1 MNYLAHIYLSEG
13 NENIQLGNFFADAV
27 KGNSYL
33 SYPSEIQKGIL
44 LHRKIDTFT
53 DLHPVVKKS
62 KARLKSRFGLYKG
75 IIIDIFYDHFLA
87 RNWQLLSDVS
97 LDDFADSFYSILMKN
112 RSILPEKTQYIV
124 PYLVKQNW
132 LKSYA
137 SLEGIEKVLVGM
149 NKRTN
154 NHSGMD
160 QAMADLVEHYD
171 ALETDFHTFFP
182 ELREFAHIQFMEL
195 HKEKNSI

>member
-33 SYPSEIQKGIL
+33 SYPGEIQKGIL

-53 DLHPVVKKS
+53 DFHPVVKKS
-62 KARLKSRFGLYKG
+62 KARLKSKFGLYKG

-87 RNWQLLSDVS
+87 RNWQLFSDVS
-97 LDDFADSFYSILMKN
+97 LGDFADSFYTILLKN
-112 RSILPEKTQYIV
+112 MSILPEKTQFVV
-124 PYLVKQNW
+124 PFLVKQNW

-160 QAMADLVEHYD
+160 LAMGDLVDHFDELD
-171 ALETDFHTFFP
+171 NDFHTFFP
-182 ELREFAHIQFMEL
+182 ELKEFAHLRLLEL
-195 HKEKNSI
+195 LKE

>member
-33 SYPSEIQKGIL
+33 SYPIEIQKGIL

-62 KARLKSRFGLYKG
+62 KARLSSSFGLYKG

-87 RNWQLLSDVS
+87 RNWHQFCDLS
-97 LDDFADSFYSILMKN
+97 LGDFTDFFYSVLMKN
-112 RSILPEKTQYIV
+112 FSILPEKTQYVV
-124 PYLVKQNW
+124 PFLVKQNW

-137 SLEGIEKVLVGM
+137 GLEGIEKVLVGM

-160 QAMADLVEHYD
+160 LAMGDLVDHFDE
-171 ALETDFHTFFP
+171 LENDFHIFFP
-182 ELREFAHIQFMEL
+182 ELREFAHIRLMEL
-195 HKEKNSI
+195 LKE

>member
-1 MNYLAHIYLSEG
+1 MNYLAHIYLSDG
-13 NENIQLGNFFADAV
+13 NENIQLGNFFADVV

-33 SYPSEIQKGIL
+33 TYPDEIQKGIL

-53 DLHPVVKKS
+53 DLHPDVRKS
-62 KARLKSRFGLYKG
+62 KSRLNSNFGLYKG

-87 RNWQLLSDVS
+87 CNWHLFSTVS
-97 LDDFADSFYSILMKN
+97 LDDFADNFYAILMKN
-112 RSILPEKTQYIV
+112 FSILPEKTQYLV
-124 PYLVKQNW
+124 PILIKQNW

-137 SLEGIEKVLVGM
+137 NLEGIEKVLVGM

-160 QAMADLVEHYD
+160 LAMVDLVDHYD
-171 ALETDFHTFFP
+171 ELETDFQAFFP
-182 ELREFAHIQFMEL
+182 ELKKFAHSQLAEL
-195 HKEKNSI
+195 QKE

>member
-33 SYPSEIQKGIL
+33 SYPIEIQKGIL

-62 KARLKSRFGLYKG
+62 KARLSSSFGLYKG

-87 RNWQLLSDVS
+87 RNWQQFCDVT
-97 LDDFADSFYSILMKN
+97 LDDFADTFYSVLMKN
-112 RSILPEKTQYIV
+112 FSILPEKTQYVV
-124 PYLVKQNW
+124 PFLVKQNW

-137 SLEGIEKVLVGM
+137 GLEGIEKVLVGM

-154 NHSGMD
+154 NHSGMNL
-160 QAMADLVEHYD
+160 AMVDLIDHFDE
-171 ALETDFHTFFP
+171 LENDFHTFFP
-182 ELREFAHIQFMEL
+182 ELREFAHIRLMEL
-195 HKEKNSI
+195 LKE

>member
-1 MNYLAHIYLSEG
+1 MNYLAHIYLSNG

-53 DLHPVVKKS
+53 DFHPEVRRS
-62 KARLKSRFGLYKG
+62 KSRLNSNFGLYKG

-87 RNWQLLSDVS
+87 CNWHLFSTVS
-97 LDDFADSFYSILMKN
+97 LDDFAENFYSILMKN
-112 RSILPEKTQYIV
+112 FSILPEMTQHVLPFLI
-124 PYLVKQNW
+124 KQNW

-137 SLEGIEKVLVGM
+137 NLEGIEKVLIGM
-149 NKRTN
+149 NKRTKD
-154 NHSGMD
+154 HSGMD
-160 QAMADLVEHYD
+160 LAMGDLVEHYN
-171 ALETDFHTFFP
+171 ALETDFHAFFP
-182 ELREFAHIQFMEL
+182 ELTKFAHNQLMEL
-195 HKEKNSI
+195 LKE

>member
-33 SYPSEIQKGIL
+33 NYPAEMQKGIL

-53 DLHPVVKKS
+53 DVHGVVKRS
-62 KARLKSRFGLYKG
+62 KARLNSSFGLYKG

-87 RNWQLLSDVS
+87 KNWHRFSTAS
-97 LDDFADSFYSILMKN
+97 LDDFADSFYENLMRN
-112 RSILPEKTQYIV
+112 FEILPEKIQYLA
-124 PYLVKQNW
+124 PFLVEQNW

-137 SLEGIEKVLVGM
+137 ALEGIEKVLVGM

-154 NHSGMD
+154 YHSKMD
-160 QAMADLVEHYD
+160 LAMKDLVEHYD
-171 ALETDFHTFFP
+171 LLEMDFLAFFP
-182 ELREFAHIQFMEL
+182 ELSAYAHSQLMEL
-195 HKEKNSI
+195 

>member
-33 SYPSEIQKGIL
+33 NYPAEIQKGIV
-44 LHRKIDTFT
+44 LHRKIDTYT
-53 DLHPVVKKS
+53 DQHKEVKRS
-62 KARLKSRFGLYKG
+62 KARLNSSFGLYKG

-87 RNWQLLSDVS
+87 RNWQMFSAVS
-97 LDDFADSFYSILMKN
+97 LDDFADTFYEILMRN
-112 RSILPEKTQYIV
+112 FAILPEKIQYLA
-124 PYLVKQNW
+124 PYLVKENW

-137 SLEGIEKVLVGM
+137 TLDGIDRVLVGM

-154 NHSGMD
+154 DHSKMNL
-160 QAMADLVEHYD
+160 AMSDLVEQYD
-171 ALETDFHTFFP
+171 LLEMDFHAFFP
-182 ELREFAHIQFMEL
+182 ELSVYAHSQLMEFKI
-195 HKEKNSI
+195 K

>member
-1 MNYLAHIYLSEG
+1 MNYLAHIYLSDG
-13 NENIQLGNFFADAV
+13 KENIQLGNFFADAV

-33 SYPSEIQKGIL
+33 TYPGEIQKGIL
-44 LHRKIDTFT
+44 LHRKIDAFT
-53 DLHPVVKKS
+53 DLHPEVKRS
-62 KARLKSRFGLYKG
+62 KSRLNSNFGLYKG

-87 RNWQLLSDVS
+87 CNWQLFSAVS
-97 LDDFADSFYSILMKN
+97 LDDFADSFYSILLKN
-112 RSILPEKTQYIV
+112 FSILPEKTQHIV
-124 PYLVKQNW
+124 PFLVNQNW

-160 QAMADLVEHYD
+160 LAIGDLMEHYD
-171 ALETDFHTFFP
+171 ALEIDFHTFFP
-182 ELREFAHIQFMEL
+182 ELREFSHIRLTEL
-195 HKEKNSI
+195 LKE